1 MVKTV
6 GLASERLMAM
16 NDTVWARHA
25 NPWSGWSRVSVLPLL
40 VLAAWSRI
48 WIEWWTLI
56 PVAAVLL
63 WAWLNPRVFP
73 PPASIDNWMSKG
85 VLGERLWISRSEGAV
100 SAHHAPILRVLSIA
114 VALGSVMLVAGVI
127 MLDLTLTM
135 TGLSIAMLSK
145 LWMLDRMVWIYT
157 EAEEA
162 KVSPAT

>member
-1 MVKTV
+1 
-6 GLASERLMAM
+6 MAM

-63 WAWLNPRVFP
+63 WALLNPRVFP

-100 SAHHAPILRVLSIA
+100 SAHHAPILRALSVA

-145 LWMLDRMVWIYT
+145 LWMLDRMVWIYM